1 MNMAVVNPIGSVE
14 ASTGAAASAPR
25 HPFLLA
31 DRNIVLAARGAVRR
45 MPSVTIDEAA
55 SAASTHFQ
63 AAEGAEPRT
72 IVGALPFDRGAPV
85 RLYTP
90 EIVDRVPAAQWA
102 ASRSGAPDV
111 NELGA
116 TTASDGDPRVSM
128 DRGTIRAMPSR
139 TEYAESVLRALAAL
153 KADPQ
158 LLKVVLARRLMLS
171 AAERIDVDGVLAR
184 LEADGSATTFCVPLP
199 ASVSGEVGDWSDAVF
214 VGATPELLVE
224 REGRSVV
231 SHPLAGSARRH
242 ADPSADRA
250 AAESLMRSDKDRRE
264 HAYVIESIA
273 DALAP
278 YCRQLRVPSE
288 PSLASTASLWH
299 LATKVEGELRSD
311 STSSLELASL
321 LHPTPAVCG
330 WPTQQGRELIQ
341 ELEPFDRGYYAG
353 AVGWCDERGDGRWMV
368 ALRCA
373 VISGNTAEL
382 FAGAG
387 IVAGSDPEAEAAET
401 SLKFSA
407 MLDALGID
415 VSGELMRGVSP

>member
-1 MNMAVVNPIGSVE
+1 MNMAVVDPIASVE
-14 ASTGAAASAPR
+14 SSSGAAASAPR

-31 DRNIVLAARGAVRR
+31 DRNGVLVARGAVRR

-55 SAASTHFQ
+55 VAASAHFQ
-63 AAEGAEPRT
+63 SAEGAEPRA
-72 IVGALPFDRGAPV
+72 IVGALPFDRGAAV
-85 RLYTP
+85 HLYTP
-90 EIVDRVPAAQWA
+90 ESVERAPAAQWVA
-102 ASRSGAPDV
+102 ARIGALEGSEP
-111 NELGA
+111 GA
-116 TTASDGDPRVSM
+116 MVASDSDPRASI
-128 DRGTIRAMPSR
+128 DRGTVRAMPSR
-139 TEYAESVLRALAAL
+139 AAYAESVLRALDAL
-153 KADPQ
+153 KSDPQ

-184 LEADGSATTFCVPLP
+184 LNADGSATTFCVPLP
-199 ASVSGEVGDWSDAVF
+199 ASESGDDGDWSDAVF
-214 VGATPELLVE
+214 VGATPELLVQ

-242 ADPSADRA
+242 ADAAADRA
-250 AAESLMRSDKDRRE
+250 AAEALMNSDKDRRE

-278 YCRQLRVPSE
+278 YCRQLHVPSE
-288 PSLASTASLWH
+288 PSLASTTSLWH

-330 WPTQQGRELIQ
+330 WPTQLGRELIQ

-373 VISGNTAEL
+373 VIADNTAEL

-401 SLKFSA
+401 SVKFSA
-407 MLDALGID
+407 MLDALGIG
-415 VSGELMRGVSP
+415 VSGDLVHEVSP